1 MTKLTSMIK
10 KNPHIA
16 SFVAGVNCSVD
27 EIFIE
32 AIKTKMVNKHIAND
46 DWMMYER
53 FCLFMFSVELGII
66 LYGWRLFPG
75 FTDISICVL

>member
-1 MTKLTSMIK
+1 MKKLISMIK
-10 KNPHIA
+10 KKPHMT
-16 SFVAGVNCSVD
+16 SFVVSVSCSTD

-53 FCLFMFSVELGII
+53 FCLFKFLVELGRI
-66 LYGWRLFPG
+66 
-75 FTDISICVL
+75 